1 MYTIKSPLS
10 QSQRGE
16 NTCTCDLHIL
26 VLHFIVVKSL
36 THFFSHLQ
44 FTVFSVW
51 TRLNS
56 THQKSVQLVSSWCIL
71 WVSELFLFVLYSSS
85 FAFRSV
91 QTTNCKM
98 CATRTYLRVY
108 ASNAVCKKDLLSE
121 SNEDT
126 RHCLNA
132 VHPDCSA
139 HRGNCFVM
147 T

>member
-1 MYTIKSPLS
+1 MLIYIQHHSNKRNVQPRGATIRPS
-10 QSQRGE
+10 
-16 NTCTCDLHIL
+16 
-26 VLHFIVVKSL
+26 
-36 THFFSHLQ
+36 
-44 FTVFSVW
+44 
-51 TRLNS
+51 RLAYSYSWARLAS